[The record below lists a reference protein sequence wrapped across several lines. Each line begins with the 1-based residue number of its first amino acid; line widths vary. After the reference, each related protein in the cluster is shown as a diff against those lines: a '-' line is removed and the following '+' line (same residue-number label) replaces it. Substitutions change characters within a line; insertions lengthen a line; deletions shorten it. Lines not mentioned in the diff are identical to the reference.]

1 MSNLSAAKEAV
12 EHHDNAQHRF
22 SGKRTKFDPT
32 RHMSYYGTY
41 DDHDSQ
47 TSELALK
54 RRMRWEKTLNVELE
68 KFKMIHTFS
77 PKINPPPSPTIGDV
91 VEVDGKPGRIVRCG
105 IWSTTFFTYDI
116 RDGIIVGGAK
126 LVVQND
132 KLKDL
137 KIEKPLPL
145 LDLTK
150 YKVDT
155 TCNELLTE
163 LTNLQKKQ
171 ENK

>member
-1 MSNLSAAKEAV
+1 METQV
-12 EHHDNAQHRF
+12 E
-22 SGKRTKFDPT
+22 SMVTELLGK
-32 RHMSYYGTY
+32 YGW
-41 DDHDSQ
+41 
-47 TSELALK
+47 LFIVGVL
-54 RRMRWEKTLNVELE
+54 TLLFRSTIE
-68 KFKMIHTFS
+68 KFVAGFIIFMG
-77 PKINPPPSPTIGDV
+77 NDYNEDDV

-105 IWSTTFFTYDI
+105 IWSTTFFTYDV

-145 LDLTK
+145 LDLSK

-155 TCNELLTE
+155 TCQELLTE
-163 LTNLQKKQ
+163 LTKLQTKQ
-171 ENK
+171 EKKK

>member
-1 MSNLSAAKEAV
+1 MEEQVQGMVSEMI
-12 EHHDNAQHRF
+12 
-22 SGKRTKFDPT
+22 GK
-32 RHMSYYGTY
+32 YGW
-41 DDHDSQ
+41 
-47 TSELALK
+47 LFLIGVL
-54 RRMRWEKTLNVELE
+54 TLLFRSTIE
-68 KFKMIHTFS
+68 KFVSGLFIFMG
-77 PKINPPPSPTIGDV
+77 NDYNEDDV

-105 IWSTTFFTYDI
+105 IWSTTFFTYDV

-145 LDLTK
+145 LDLSK
-150 YKVDT
+150 YKVDE

-163 LTNLQKKQ
+163 LTRLQTKQAEKK
-171 ENK
+171 K

>member
-1 MSNLSAAKEAV
+1 MEEQVQSMVSEML
-12 EHHDNAQHRF
+12 
-22 SGKRTKFDPT
+22 GK
-32 RHMSYYGTY
+32 YGW
-41 DDHDSQ
+41 
-47 TSELALK
+47 LFIVGVL
-54 RRMRWEKTLNVELE
+54 TLLFRSTIE
-68 KFKMIHTFS
+68 KFVAGLMIFMG
-77 PKINPPPSPTIGDV
+77 NDYNEDDV

-105 IWSTTFFTYDI
+105 IWSTTFFTYDV

-145 LDLTK
+145 LDLSK

-155 TCNELLTE
+155 TCQELLTE
-163 LTNLQKKQ
+163 LTKLNTKK
-171 ENK
+171 K